1 MFILFYLL
9 FLLNGLEA
17 LPSFHIKVNLN
28 TTPPSPHMWQE
39 G

>member
-1 MFILFYLL
+1 MFVLFYFL
-9 FLLNGLEA
+9 FLLNGLEI

-28 TTPPSPHMWQE
+28 TTPPSLYMWQE